1 MHQGIGWLI
10 IGGGILLAGCT
21 QQAQSANTT
30 IDAPKVALV
39 APQKDTD
46 FAAARQAL
54 TQFLTRQMVQP
65 DGIYTNFLD
74 SQGTGDTATGHEYLS
89 ESTGLWLQHLVLT
102 KQPAAFKT
110 FYQRSKTTLWQGQQ
124 FTYRYDPARNYRYPV
139 NAGVDDLHIVNAV
152 GRITR
157 QTKQSAWQHT
167 YTKLAR
173 TVLANTVPQGRVV
186 DYVDAQTH
194 ERAQQTT
201 LCYVDLAT
209 LQPLLPTRQYAQAL
223 ALVQTGRLTGH
234 LPLYATR
241 YDFQKHAYTGTDSIN
256 IVESLL
262 TAVHLAEVEK
272 VPAATVNWVKYQVQ
286 NDTLY
291 NRWGADGTPQTT
303 DRSAAGYALAAQ
315 LGLFTGDR
323 ALAKLA
329 LQRALAFQITAAGAP
344 LTGALGDLP
353 SQQVYSFDN
362 LTTLVTLDMY
372 LNGES

>member
-1 MHQGIGWLI
+1 M
-10 IGGGILLAGCT
+10 
-21 QQAQSANTT
+21 
-30 IDAPKVALV
+30 
-39 APQKDTD
+39 
-46 FAAARQAL
+46 
-54 TQFLTRQMVQP
+54 
-65 DGIYTNFLD
+65 
-74 SQGTGDTATGHEYLS
+74 
-89 ESTGLWLQHLVLT
+89 
-102 KQPAAFKT
+102 
-110 FYQRSKTTLWQGQQ
+110 
-124 FTYRYDPARNYRYPV
+124 
-139 NAGVDDLHIVNAV
+139 
-152 GRITR
+152 
-157 QTKQSAWQHT
+157 
-167 YTKLAR
+167 
-173 TVLANTVPQGRVV
+173 
-186 DYVDAQTH
+186 
-194 ERAQQTT
+194 
-201 LCYVDLAT
+201 
-209 LQPLLPTRQYAQAL
+209 
-223 ALVQTGRLTGH
+223 
-234 LPLYATR
+234 PLYATR

-272 VPAATVNWVKYQVQ
+272 VPAATVNWVKDQVQ
-286 NDTLY
+286 NNTLY